1 VSSKSE
7 ASAQRSSPAPH
18 GMAALRGEGEAQHNR
33 LLRRVDWR
41 FLAGKP
47 QPRCSLVP
55 GGGMLAEALA
65 LVSGQVMRQDDG
77 STGADL
83 AALVNPTEEDLLRTF
98 GSLEPGGVFY
108 GEWYKPR
115 IGGISRLK
123 DSLAEIGFLPA
134 GAYWPWPWPQQRT
147 PAFWLPLEAR
157 GALRYFLSSRPPV
170 YSAKDKVMRL
180 GLKLAWQAAYRG
192 GLLLPV
198 CIVAHK
204 PYMTRSLPVLPPGSL
219 QRRAR
224 GWGLAGSEEEL
235 DWLLLTGGLHSTN
248 KVTGLVFRQGEDVPA
263 YVVKM
268 PRRRLSLPSLE
279 REARLLE
286 AVHSR
291 LDQAGGNSAG
301 DAPLNSHFQL
311 FHEEGDGGADAESLN
326 SAAVAD
332 NPGPDAS
339 EGTENGTA
347 LDGGAGLD
355 DSQEAENSA
364 AVGGDAGPD
373 DSLEM
378 NSADDPETSSAWSD
392 STHIYKP
399 GLPEPGTAAPVG
411 IPRLLFFNR
420 KGSFPAIG
428 QTHLA
433 GVPLYTVMQPDRL
446 EPLARQAAGWLVQL
460 AGREAQAQEAYWERL
475 VEPVLES
482 FEQGYAVV
490 GAAPLVNFARTELE
504 KLGPLPPAVEHRDYS
519 PWNIFLAPG
528 GGLVVLDWEG
538 AEPDGLPFSDLVY
551 FLAYWTFF
559 ADKSLDSGGAPD
571 SYRQMLDP
579 GTPMGAIAAACTQ
592 SYCQE
597 VGLPEESLRP
607 LRLLTWLRHAVQ
619 ERTLIENSSAG
630 EVDPDL
636 LKNALFLS
644 LLKVELEL
652 KTLG

>member
-1 VSSKSE
+1 VSQKSE
-7 ASAQRSSPAPH
+7 AGAHKGAPAPH
-18 GMAALRGEGEAQHNR
+18 SMMVLRGEGEARTNH

-47 QPRCSLVP
+47 QPRCALVP
-55 GGGMLAEALA
+55 GSGMLAEALA
-65 LVSGQVMRQDDG
+65 LVSGQVIQADDG
-77 STGADL
+77 ATGADL
-83 AALVNPTEEDLLRTF
+83 AALVNPTEEVLLRTF
-98 GSLEPGGVFY
+98 GSLEPGGVLY
-108 GEWYKPR
+108 AEWYKPR
-115 IGGISRLK
+115 IGGARELK
-123 DSLAEIGFLPA
+123 DRLAEIGFLPA

-147 PAFWLPLEAR
+147 PAFWLPLEAP
-157 GALRYFLSSRPPV
+157 GALRYFIRSRPPV
-170 YSAKDKVMRL
+170 HSAKDKVMRL

-192 GLLLPV
+192 GMLLPV

-224 GWGLAGSEEEL
+224 GWGLAGSEQEL

-248 KVTGLVFRQGEDVPA
+248 KVTGLVFRRGEDAPA

-291 LDQAGGNSAG
+291 LERAGEESGG
-301 DAPLNSHFQL
+301 DAAVNSHSQWF
-311 FHEEGDGGADAESLN
+311 FAEERDGAAASDGA
-326 SAAVAD
+326 
-332 NPGPDAS
+332 GPDAS
-339 EGTENGTA
+339 S
-347 LDGGAGLD
+347 D
-355 DSQEAENSA
+355 AENSA
-364 AVGGDAGPD
+364 DAGGGVSWYGSP
-373 DSLEM
+373 EM
-378 NSADDPETSSAWSD
+378 NGADAAETSSTWSEEAG
-392 STHIYKP
+392 IYKP
-399 GLPEPGTAAPVG
+399 EMPEPGAPALAG

-433 GVPLYTVMQPDRL
+433 GVPLYTVMQPERL
-446 EPLARQAAGWLVQL
+446 EPLARQAADWLVQL
-460 AGREAQAQEAYWERL
+460 AGREPQPQEVYWGRL
-475 VEPVLES
+475 VAPVLDA

-490 GAAPLVNFARTELE
+490 GAAPLVEFARAELE

-519 PWNIFLAPG
+519 PWNIFLDPG
-528 GGLVVLDWEG
+528 GELVVLDWEG
-538 AEPDGLPFSDLVY
+538 AEPDGLPLCDLVY

-579 GTPMGAIAAACTQ
+579 VSPAGSIANACTQ
-592 SYCQE
+592 AYCEE
-597 VGLPEESLRP
+597 VGLPAESLRP

-619 ERTLIENSSAG
+619 ERTRIESSSAG